1 MLDRQGDA
9 TREQVRKPAQR
20 NKASKAQRY
29 KASEAQIYKASKA
42 LRYKASK
49 VERQVG
55 SSFTKEGTLLVDG
68 FLASCY
74 ASFPHRPA
82 QIVFAPVKMFPRQLL
97 DDESSQHVDGV
108 RRVVKAI
115 KTIGELAGLR
125 RNATD
130 EKRRK
135 AQLER
140 PSWPEEEESNLVEA
154 KISAFV
160 KNTEF

>member
-1 MLDRQGDA
+1 
-9 TREQVRKPAQR
+9 
-20 NKASKAQRY
+20 
-29 KASEAQIYKASKA
+29 
-42 LRYKASK
+42 
-49 VERQVG
+49 
-55 SSFTKEGTLLVDG
+55 
-68 FLASCY
+68 
-74 ASFPHRPA
+74 
-82 QIVFAPVKMFPRQLL
+82 MFPRQLL

-130 EKRRK
+130 EKRKK

-140 PSWPEEEESNLVEA
+140 PSWTAESNLFEA